1 MRAWAG
7 GVNASPGMTR
17 VARRHSSRYNGAGM
31 TSASQKPTEIRA
43 LLGARAFP
51 PLVLVMFH
59 FSEGHGYRHFWPLD
73 YVAAR
78 GYLWV
83 EFFFCLSGFILTH
96 VYGARAA
103 QLCTIKG
110 HGAFLKA
117 RLIRLYP
124 LHLFMLGVI
133 LVTAIVTR
141 QLAAAGHYTSI
152 FDLTY
157 HTVITPV
164 SFVLNLLLIQAWNTQ
179 PSLTWNGVAW
189 FVSVEWALCLLFPI
203 FLFLSRGPLWRGI
216 ALIAAGVA
224 GLTALDLTSAHGLD
238 ITFHNG
244 VLRGLSDFSVGVGL
258 AMFYRAFKPRDTL
271 PDWAHSLIQLAI
283 VFTLFYAIYN
293 TGWSHTRM
301 DIFTVL
307 PMMALVLALAFDR
320 GIVAEALKTR
330 IPQTLGGWSYAI
342 YIGQTFGLL
351 IIRVFEQRLY
361 PPGDTPMLGTTFGA
375 LVWWLEPLLLVL
387 FCIAWGA
394 LLATCIEHP
403 ATRKLKN
410 IFG

>member
-1 MRAWAG
+1 M
-7 GVNASPGMTR
+7 
-17 VARRHSSRYNGAGM
+17 GM
-31 TSASQKPTEIRA
+31 TSASKKPIEIRA
-43 LLGARAFP
+43 LAGARAFP

-103 QLCTIKG
+103 QLFTAKG
-110 HGAFLKA
+110 YGAFLKA

-124 LHLFMLGVI
+124 LHLVMLGVI
-133 LVTAIVTR
+133 LITAIVTR

-157 HTVITPV
+157 HTVITPF

-203 FLFLSRGPLWRGI
+203 FLFLSRGPLWRGF

-271 PDWAHSLIQLAI
+271 PDWTHSLIQLA
-283 VFTLFYAIYN
+283 VVLTLFYAIYN
-293 TGWSHTRM
+293 TGWSHTAM

-320 GIVAEALKTR
+320 GIVAGALKTR

-361 PPGDTPMLGTTFGA
+361 PAGDTPVLGTTFGA

-387 FCIAWGA
+387 FCIGWGA

>member
-1 MRAWAG
+1 
-7 GVNASPGMTR
+7 
-17 VARRHSSRYNGAGM
+17 M

-43 LLGARAFP
+43 LAGARAFP

-59 FSEGHGYRHFWPLD
+59 FTEGHGYRNFWPLD
-73 YVAAR
+73 FIWAH

-103 QLCTIKG
+103 QMFTARG
-110 HGAFLKA
+110 YGAFLKA

-124 LHLFMLGVI
+124 LHLVMLFVV
-133 LVTAIVTR
+133 LATAIVTR
-141 QLAAAGHYTSI
+141 YLATIGHYTSI

-271 PDWAHSLIQLAI
+271 PDWTHSLIQLAV
-283 VFTLFYAIYN
+283 VFALFYAIYN

-320 GIVAEALKTR
+320 GIVAGALKTR

-361 PPGDTPMLGTTFGA
+361 PPGDTPVLGTTFGA
-375 LVWWLEPLLLVL
+375 LIWWLEPLLLVL
-387 FCIAWGA
+387 FCIGWGA
-394 LLATCIEHP
+394 FLATCIEHP
-403 ATRKLKN
+403 VARALKRAERN
-410 IFG
+410 IS

>member
-1 MRAWAG
+1 
-7 GVNASPGMTR
+7 
-17 VARRHSSRYNGAGM
+17 M

-43 LLGARAFP
+43 LAGARAFP

-59 FSEGHGYRHFWPLD
+59 FTEGHGYRNFWPLD
-73 YVAAR
+73 FIWAH

-96 VYGARAA
+96 VYGARTA
-103 QLCTIKG
+103 QLFTARG
-110 HGAFLKA
+110 YGAFLKA

-124 LHLFMLGVI
+124 LHLTML
-133 LVTAIVTR
+133 LVVLLTAIVTR
-141 QLAAAGHYTSI
+141 YLAAIGHYTSI

-164 SFVLNLLLIQAWNTQ
+164 SLVLNLLLVQAWNTQ

-189 FVSVEWALCLLFPI
+189 FVSVEWALCLLFPL
-203 FLFLSRGPLWRGI
+203 FLFLSNGRVWRGL

-258 AMFYRAFKPRDTL
+258 AILFRALKPRDTL
-271 PDWAHSLIQLAI
+271 PDWGHSLIQIAAVGALSLA
-283 VFTLFYAIYN
+283 TYH
-293 TGWSHTRM
+293 TGWTHTPR
-301 DIFTVL
+301 DIWT
-307 PMMALVLALAFDR
+307 ALSLMLLVFALSFDR
-320 GIVAEALKTR
+320 GILAEALKTR
-330 IPQTLGGWSYAI
+330 IPQILGGWSYAI

-351 IIRVFEQRLY
+351 LIRVFAQRLY
-361 PPGDTPMLGTTFGA
+361 PPGDTPVLGTIFSS
-375 LVWWLEPLLLVL
+375 LSWWLEPLCLVL
-387 FCIAWGA
+387 FCIGWGA
-394 LLATCIEHP
+394 LLATVIEHP
-403 ATRKLKN
+403 AAAWLKRRL
-410 IFG
+410 G

>member
-1 MRAWAG
+1 MG
-7 GVNASPGMTR
+7 MTASP
-17 VARRHSSRYNGAGM
+17 
-31 TSASQKPTEIRA
+31 QKPAEIRA
-43 LLGARAFP
+43 LAGVRAFP

-103 QLCTIKG
+103 QLFTANG
-110 HGAFLKA
+110 YGAFLKA

-124 LHLFMLGVI
+124 LHLFML
-133 LVTAIVTR
+133 LVVLLTAIITR
-141 QLAAAGHYTSI
+141 YLAAIGHYTSI
-152 FDLTY
+152 FDLAY
-157 HTVITPV
+157 HTVITPF
-164 SFVLNLLLIQAWNTQ
+164 SLVLNLLLVQAWNTQ

-189 FVSVEWALCLLFPI
+189 FVSVEWALCLLFPV
-203 FLFLSRGPLWRGI
+203 FLFLSNGRLWRGLL
-216 ALIAAGVA
+216 LIAAGVA

-258 AMFYRAFKPRDTL
+258 AMLYRALKPRDAL
-271 PDWAHSLIQLAI
+271 PGWAHSLIQLAV
-283 VFTLFYAIYN
+283 VFVLFHAIYN

-307 PMMALVLALAFDR
+307 PMMALVFALAFDR
-320 GIVAEALKTR
+320 GIVADALKTR
-330 IPQTLGGWSYAI
+330 IPQILGSWSYAI

-351 IIRVFEQRLY
+351 IIRVLEQRVY
-361 PPGDTPMLGTTFGA
+361 PPPMTPVLGTTFIG
-375 LVWWLEPLLLVL
+375 LFWWLEPLLLVL
-387 FCIAWGA
+387 FCIGWGA
-394 LLATCIEHP
+394 LLATIIEHP
-403 ATRKLKN
+403 VASWLKRRSSEV
-410 IFG
+410 

>member
-1 MRAWAG
+1 MT
-7 GVNASPGMTR
+7 AS
-17 VARRHSSRYNGAGM
+17 
-31 TSASQKPTEIRA
+31 SQKPTEIRA
-43 LLGARAFP
+43 LAGVRAFP

-96 VYGARAA
+96 VYGARTA
-103 QLCTIKG
+103 QMFTRAG
-110 HGAFLKA
+110 YGAFLKA

-124 LHLFMLGVI
+124 LHLFML
-133 LVTAIVTR
+133 LVVLATAIVTR
-141 QLAAAGHYTSI
+141 YLAAIGHYTSI

-157 HTVITPV
+157 HTVITPF
-164 SFVLNLLLIQAWNTQ
+164 SLVLNLLLVQAWNTQ
-179 PSLTWNGVAW
+179 ASLTWNGVAW
-189 FVSVEWALCLLFPI
+189 FVSVEWALCLLFPV
-203 FLFLSRGPLWRGI
+203 FLFLSNGRLWRGI

-224 GLTALDLTSAHGLD
+224 GLAALDVTSAHGLD

-258 AMFYRAFKPRDTL
+258 AMLYRALKPRDAL
-271 PDWAHSLIQLAI
+271 PGWAHSLIQLAV
-283 VFTLFYAIYN
+283 VFALFYAIYN

-307 PMMALVLALAFDR
+307 PMMALVFALAFDR
-320 GIVAEALKTR
+320 GIVADALKTR
-330 IPQTLGGWSYAI
+330 IPQILGGWSFAI
-342 YIGQTFGLL
+342 YIGQTFMLL

-361 PPGDTPMLGTTFGA
+361 PPPMTPVLGTTFIS
-375 LVWWLEPLLLVL
+375 LSWWLEPLMLVIC
-387 FCIAWGA
+387 CIGWGA
-394 LLATCIEHP
+394 LIATVIEHP
-403 ATRKLKN
+403 AGAWLKQRLR
-410 IFG
+410 GA